1 MTEPKNRKEKRA
13 AERVRAQEESDLKA
27 VMGTAEGRR
36 LMVRLWEISGTERCS
51 MVGNSWTFFN
61 EGLRFVGTEFKKDA
75 EEFCPELYL
84 LAKKEA
90 RERLKVDKQ
99 VRESLNPV
107 SEEGELDG

>member
-13 AERVRAQEESDLKA
+13 HERLRNQEEADLRF
-27 VMGTAEGRR
+27 VMGSVEGRR

-51 MVGNSWTFFN
+51 MAGNSWTFFN
-61 EGLRFVGTEFKKDA
+61 EGLRFVGNEFKKDA

-90 RERLKVDKQ
+90 KERLKVDKQ
-99 VRESLNPV
+99 IRESLNPAP
-107 SEEGELDG
+107 EKEDEDA